1 MSHGHVFLTSKID
14 LAASGKN
21 ICWISA
27 GKSSYDF
34 SLRVND
40 GAKVD
45 DIHCEQVLIP
55 TTFGPLSTSMPRP
68 TKQTPTENMKK
79 EGSQK
84 ESKRPIRDDPTG

>member
-1 MSHGHVFLTSKID
+1 MKFNNEIVSHGHAFLTSKID
-14 LAASGKN
+14 QAASGKN
-21 ICWISA
+21 IYHHSA
-27 GKSSYDF
+27 GESRFDF

-55 TTFGPLSTSMPRP
+55 TTFGPLSTSTPRP
-68 TKQTPTENMKK
+68 TKPTPTENINK

-84 ESKRPIRDDPTG
+84 G